1 MRIMVP
7 IPSWLGMLR
16 ANVIMR
22 TLVDW
27 WRGNN
32 MPGVK
37 RKVLHSIIRFWFYA
51 LYLFVIFGMLALH
64 EVVVSAK
71 DHIDYHFY
79 GFAIFNALIFGK
91 VMLVADELHF
101 ANWFKDHPLIY
112 SIICK
117 AVAFTVLFLVFD
129 VVEEVVLGAFKGR
142 TIAESIPHIGG
153 SPLGLLYIMIII
165 SVALIPFFA
174 FREIGRVIGEQHLRE
189 MLFTKDYSWQSEL
202 NQGTLDPRSRQGVSG
217 AA

>member
-1 MRIMVP
+1 
-7 IPSWLGMLR
+7 
-16 ANVIMR
+16 
-22 TLVDW
+22 
-27 WRGNN
+27 

-51 LYLFVIFGMLALH
+51 LYLFVIFGLLALH
-64 EVVVSAK
+64 EAVVSAK

-91 VMLVADELHF
+91 VMLVADEFHF

-117 AVAFTVLFLVFD
+117 SVAFTVLFLMFD
-129 VVEEVVLGAFKGR
+129 VAEEVVLGAFKGK

-189 MLFTKDYSWQSEL
+189 ILFTKDYSWQSVL
-202 NQGTLDPRSRQGVSG
+202 NQGTLDPRNREGVSG